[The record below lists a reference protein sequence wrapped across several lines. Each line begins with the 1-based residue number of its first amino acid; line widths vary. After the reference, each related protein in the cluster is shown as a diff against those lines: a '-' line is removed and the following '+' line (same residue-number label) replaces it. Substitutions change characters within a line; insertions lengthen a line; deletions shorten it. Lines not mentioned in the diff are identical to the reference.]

1 MCEWI
6 HRAQICVL
14 TILILAATSAAE
26 DEDEQPA
33 SPGSAVWD
41 ASVPRELRADRLN
54 SWHGGSAIDVAP
66 ESDVLP
72 SPPAEIL
79 QVSFEETRS
88 RSLPLAVPEL
98 APAETSDL
106 TETKPVEEKIETEVQ
121 PAESQAAA
129 QSKAVNPNGD
139 AVPEWKGKQFP
150 PPLDLGDLVGRLV
163 VGTGIVLGLAVIAVL
178 VIRKWMGPMANLKPT
193 PSRRLNPVESLA
205 LPNRNSLQLVEL
217 DGRAI
222 LVGMNAAGL
231 QTIVPLEKSF
241 AEQLAAADEP
251 NEMHAAEVEADSDE
265 RPAAMLDVERGHSGW
280 TEKAAAFLAAK
291 INPQT

>member
-1 MCEWI
+1 MREWI
-6 HRAQICVL
+6 HRAQLCVL

-26 DEDEQPA
+26 DDDAQRENA
-33 SPGSAVWD
+33 GSAVWD
-41 ASVPRELRADRLN
+41 AAAPRELRADRLN
-54 SWHGGSAIDVAP
+54 SWHGGSAIDVTADS
-66 ESDVLP
+66 ET
-72 SPPAEIL
+72 PPPFAADEIL
-79 QVSFEETRS
+79 QTSFEETPS
-88 RSLPLAVPEL
+88 PSAPLAVPEL
-98 APAETSDL
+98 APTVAVDLSEAEPLTGTAVQSAET
-106 TETKPVEEKIETEVQ
+106 P
-121 PAESQAAA
+121 PAAEA
-129 QSKAVNPNGD
+129 PNGD
-139 AVPEWKGKQFP
+139 AIPEWKGQQYP
-150 PPLDLGDLVGRLV
+150 APLDLGDLVGRLV

-193 PSRRLNPVESLA
+193 PSRRLQHVESLA

-251 NEMHAAEVEADSDE
+251 NEMDAVEVEADSDE
-265 RPAAMLDVERGHSGW
+265 RPAVMLDVEREHSGW